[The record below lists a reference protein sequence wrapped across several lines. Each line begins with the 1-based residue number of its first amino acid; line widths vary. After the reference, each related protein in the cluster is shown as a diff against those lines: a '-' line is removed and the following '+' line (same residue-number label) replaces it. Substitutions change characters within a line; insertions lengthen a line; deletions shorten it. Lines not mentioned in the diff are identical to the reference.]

1 MITQAELKQR
11 VHYDPETG
19 VFTWLQHRWV
29 DKVGKRAESFE
40 KDKSGFLWLDNKKH
54 RTNRLAFLY
63 MTGEIPVKVGFKDNN
78 TENLRWGIWWKCRK
92 VLRAIKQSDQAP
104 IHLAIRVL
112 AGAPMQKNG
121 ERCAA
126 MEEIIIFSAIMR
138 HRKQLNG
145 LMTPLLQGCLGS
157 FLILVKN

>member
-19 VFTWLQHRWV
+19 VFIWLQHRWV

-63 MTGEIPVKVGFKDNN
+63 MSGEIPEKVGFKDNN
-78 TENLRWGIWWKCRK
+78 IENLRWGNLVEVPDSAASYKAKPSSTNTSGYKGVSWSAHAKKW
-92 VLRAIKQSDQAP
+92 RAMCCHAGKHHFLGHHETPEAAK
-104 IHLAIRVL
+104 LAYDAFASRVF
-112 AGAPMQKNG
+112 G
-121 ERCAA
+121 E
-126 MEEIIIFSAIMR
+126 FF
-138 HRKQLNG
+138 NPG
-145 LMTPLLQGCLGS
+145 
-157 FLILVKN
+157 